1 MIKRIVMLGALSCVF
16 AAETAWAL
24 DDPPVK
30 PTYTR
35 PTFERPVPPREVP
48 PGDRPNPDRKR
59 FQVTQSWD
67 LLCKFERGTWQGKYN
82 PLELTTMFST
92 RVDPS
97 LYPAGAKVCRA
108 LSPSRD
114 IAIRCENDGGDVN
127 VTSNLALSAEETQV
141 SKSFCYKVLSAL

>member
-1 MIKRIVMLGALSCVF
+1 MKKKMAILGAVACIL

-35 PTFERPVPPREVP
+35 PNFERPVPPPGVP
-48 PGDRPNPDRKR
+48 PGDRPDPKRQR
-59 FQVTQSWD
+59 FQVSQPWD
-67 LLCKFERGTWQGKYN
+67 LFCKFERGTWKGKYN
-82 PLELTTMFST
+82 PIVLTTMFST

-114 IAIRCENDGGDVN
+114 LAVGCKNNRGN
-127 VTSNLALSAEETQV
+127 VHVAADIVLSAAEMQV
-141 SKSFCYKVLSAL
+141 ARSFCYKVLSAL